1 VRRFDPASDAD
12 VQRALQAAV
21 EAGVAGWR
29 IDRELVEAATTQP
42 NDEFSAVIFAGR
54 LSVLARDERR
64 AAREAG

>member
-1 VRRFDPASDAD
+1 VRFDPASDAD
-12 VQRALQAAV
+12 VQRALEAAI

-42 NDEFSAVIFAGR
+42 HDELSAVVLAGR
-54 LSVLARDERR
+54 LHVLARDERR